1 MEVRYIFYLQTGKT
15 NSVPLVDSV
24 MTWIRR
30 NAMFELFSSPKN
42 PPELGEMTT
51 MKSKDNCWEDGKGTW
66 EADRGLIPGTLGS
79 VEIDSEN

>member
-1 MEVRYIFYLQTGKT
+1 
-15 NSVPLVDSV
+15 
-24 MTWIRR
+24 
-30 NAMFELFSSPKN
+30 MFELFSSPKN

-51 MKSKDNCWEDGKGTW
+51 MKSKDNCWEDGKDTW